1 MNKLIFLL
9 ACLLIARMGATQSL
23 VIHGNVIFED
33 NNPQGATIQILKNGN
48 PLSPQN
54 VDKKGQFELK
64 LALQA
69 DYKLTFEK
77 TGYIPKIVS
86 INTEIPEEILE
97 SNPDFPPIKL
107 QISLY
112 PSVTGVDLSIFD
124 QPVAIFAYTPE
135 LDDFDSDK
143 DYSDKIR
150 SRIAQAE
157 QAVRQ
162 ELASRSA
169 AALAQE
175 RRYAELVSQGQQ
187 SYDDKEWENAT
198 TLWTQALEIK
208 PGQEDLQQKIAAARQ
223 EAEADK
229 LRQIA
234 VLQKEKAC
242 QTAIASADSLFAL
255 RQYETA
261 REKYLSANRIDK
273 PIAHASQKIQE
284 IDDILSRQAKEKA
297 EREKQ
302 LATLE
307 TKYNNL
313 IKTADQCFAG
323 HDYEKAIGHYRE
335 ALQLKAAQSYPQEM
349 IAKANT
355 AMADLKKQQAAEAEK
370 MRQQEERLK
379 SLRLRYTALIA
390 EADKAFQ
397 SENYSVA
404 RLKYSEAERLQLNE
418 SYPSR
423 QIKNIDD
430 IIHSAKYKAKL
441 TAYNQNKALAEKN
454 LLEKN
459 YAASKAYY
467 QKALA
472 LLSVDQEEID
482 RKIAEIDATIEAI
495 RAAEIEKAYRQQI
508 DKADEAFR
516 KKAYAVA
523 RFYYKKALEI
533 KKEDPYASERL
544 AEVEKNIGARQE
556 KSAEL

>member
-1 MNKLIFLL
+1 MNKLFLLL
-9 ACLLIARMGATQSL
+9 ACLLILRMGATQSL
-23 VIHGNVIFED
+23 NIHGNLIFED

-48 PLSPQN
+48 PLSRQN
-54 VDKKGQFELK
+54 VNKKGQFELK

-97 SNPDFPPIKL
+97 SNPDFPSIKL
-107 QISLY
+107 QISLF

-124 QPVAIFAYTPE
+124 QPVAIFAYNPE

-143 DYSDKIR
+143 DYSDKVKG
-150 SRIAQAE
+150 RISQAE

-187 SYDDKEWENAT
+187 SYDGKEWENAA

-208 PGQEDLQQKIAAARQ
+208 PGQEDLQQKIASARQ

-234 VLQKEKAC
+234 LLQKEKAC
-242 QTAIASADSLFAL
+242 RVTLTSADSLFAL

-261 REKYLSANRIDK
+261 REKYLSANQIDK
-273 PIAHASQKIQE
+273 PIAHANQKIQE
-284 IDDILSRQAKEKA
+284 IDDILTRQAKEKA

-313 IKTADQCFAG
+313 IKTADLCFAD

-355 AMADLKKQQAAEAEK
+355 AMADLKKQQAAEAER
-370 MRQQEERLK
+370 MRQEEERLK
-379 SLRLRYTALIA
+379 SLRLKYTALIA

-397 SENYSVA
+397 SKNYPVA
-404 RLKYSEAERLQLNE
+404 RMKYSEADRLQLNE

-423 QIKNIDD
+423 QIKSIDD
-430 IIHSAKYKAKL
+430 IIHSAKYQAQL

-467 QKALA
+467 QKALTI
-472 LLSVDQEEID
+472 LSVDQEEINQ
-482 RKIAEIDATIEAI
+482 KIAEIDGYIEAI
-495 RAAEIEKAYRQQI
+495 RIAEVEKTYQQQI
-508 DKADEAFR
+508 GKADEALQ

-523 RFYYKKALEI
+523 RFYYQKALEI
-533 KKEDPYASERL
+533 KKEDPYALKRL
-544 AEVEKNIGARQE
+544 GEVEKNIRERQSKE
-556 KSAEL
+556 AEL